1 MKAEG
6 VISESVSSLIG
17 FEAYTVPCEKFAFD
31 ISDKGGLGE
40 TRYTDLDVNEH
51 KNKILEYKDR
61 LFNIQ
66 NNEIILL

>member
-1 MKAEG
+1 M
-6 VISESVSSLIG
+6 
-17 FEAYTVPCEKFAFD
+17 FD
-31 ISDKGGLGE
+31 ISDKGGLGD
-40 TRYTDLDVNEH
+40 TRYTTLDVNEH